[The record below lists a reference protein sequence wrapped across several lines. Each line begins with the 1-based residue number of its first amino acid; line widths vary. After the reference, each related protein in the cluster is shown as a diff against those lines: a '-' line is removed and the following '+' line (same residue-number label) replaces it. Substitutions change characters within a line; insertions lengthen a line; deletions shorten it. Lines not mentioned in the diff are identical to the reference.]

1 MKKYDVFNVMK
12 HRYSSG
18 MICPICEGSVV
29 EDYDSSVLYHMVSR
43 NTDQKKK
50 FFFSFEISQMK
61 LGCFDNGSTMIATLR
76 WTVLTC
82 FFFFSWL
89 SKIT

>member
-43 NTDQKKK
+43 NTDQKKN
-50 FFFSFEISQMK
+50 FFSRLK
-61 LGCFDNGSTMIATLR
+61 LAR
-76 WTVLTC
+76 
-82 FFFFSWL
+82 
-89 SKIT
+89 

>member
-18 MICPICEGSVV
+18 MICPICEGSVG
-29 EDYDSSVLYHMVSR
+29 EDDESSVLYHMISR

-50 FFFSFEISQMK
+50 I
-61 LGCFDNGSTMIATLR
+61 LA
-76 WTVLTC
+76 
-82 FFFFSWL
+82 
-89 SKIT
+89 